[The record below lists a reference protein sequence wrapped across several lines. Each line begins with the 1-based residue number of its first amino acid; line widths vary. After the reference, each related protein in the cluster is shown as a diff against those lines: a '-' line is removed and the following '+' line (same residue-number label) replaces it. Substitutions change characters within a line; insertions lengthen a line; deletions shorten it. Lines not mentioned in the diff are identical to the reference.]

1 MAKKYINIIKDDANV
16 IAVDW
21 SEGSAGAFYPLNAL
35 VVYLC
40 GFQVGEFLRKAAIP
54 AANVHCIGMHN
65 YSFKKAFSNHFL
77 LKDIR

>member
-1 MAKKYINIIKDDANV
+1 MCHAQLYAKINKDDANV

-54 AANVHCIGMHN
+54 AAYVHCIG
-65 YSFKKAFSNHFL
+65 
-77 LKDIR
+77 ICT